1 MRVREG
7 VARVAVDEVADGVA
21 REVVVDDRQVVD
33 VLVAGPVEFPA
44 VDGGRRPDDLGRL
57 EERAAVAVREPPD
70 LPPHVLD
77 VDVEGAVHGP
87 AHDELVDARA
97 LPRRPHGRRNGLS
110 LHRRG
115 VGEVPAVRRAGLR
128 VRDREPRRLVGLDE
142 DRGRDAVQE
151 RVAVRRALAVL
162 VGHAQ
167 AQAARRCQ
175 RFRRGSSH
183 AAAER
188 QRAEAGGGQQGRPSP
203 SLRRRRG
210 RRRRTAAQGQRLLSE
225 RHQAT
230 PRAALLSK
238 AHPIKAPQAIRCFV
252 SCDTLNAAS
261 TEKGPFYVDIAF
273 LNSSVDSKL
282 PRLDLHARRR
292 QDLSTDCYPQTPT
305 P

>member
-1 MRVREG
+1 M
-7 VARVAVDEVADGVA
+7 
-21 REVVVDDRQVVD
+21 DDRQVVD
-33 VLVAGPVEFPA
+33 VLVAGPVELPA

-97 LPRRPHGRRNGLS
+97 LPRRPHGRRDGLS

-238 AHPIKAPQAIRCFV
+238 AHPIKAPQAIRCCV
-252 SCDTLNAAS
+252 SLDTKLRSWLLSRRRKKAAS
-261 TEKGPFYVDIAF
+261 TAPQQAAVQYHPG
-273 LNSSVDSKL
+273 
-282 PRLDLHARRR
+282 
-292 QDLSTDCYPQTPT
+292 STSIPAPT
-305 P
+305 

>member
-1 MRVREG
+1 M
-7 VARVAVDEVADGVA
+7 
-21 REVVVDDRQVVD
+21 DDRQVVD
-33 VLVAGPVEFPA
+33 VLVAGPVELPA

-97 LPRRPHGRRNGLS
+97 LPRRPHGRRDGLA

-230 PRAALLSK
+230 PGSPIVQSASNKGTSSYPVFRIVGYKIEVLAA
-238 AHPIKAPQAIRCFV
+238 V
-252 SCDTLNAAS
+252 AS
-261 TEKGPFYVDIAF
+261 TETGSILRQGCCD
-273 LNSSVDSKL
+273 
-282 PRLDLHARRR
+282 RR
-292 QDLSTDCYPQTPT
+292 QAAVRYHPGLTSIPGADVGPRTAT
-305 P
+305 